1 MLSCFSLRKFL
12 SAFFKGRARGG
23 QVRLQEARDEAAA
36 LREEKAKLKV
46 TSPVACPLCTASLVT
61 SLRSEQSRPCAM
73 CSHAALQQA
82 PSAVLEAE
90 TDALRSQVRQ
100 TETDRDRQRQTET
113 ETETDRHTHTHRH
126 MQMHTHTCTHIGGAR
141 G

>member
-1 MLSCFSLRKFL
+1 MVEAMQEEMREEGLLEVSSQNSFFFAFFFFSFFFSSFSLLFFSFMLSCFSLRKFL

-73 CSHAALQQA
+73 CSHVPALFSHV
-82 PSAVLEAE
+82 PES
-90 TDALRSQVRQ
+90 S
-100 TETDRDRQRQTET
+100 
-113 ETETDRHTHTHRH
+113 
-126 MQMHTHTCTHIGGAR
+126 
-141 G
+141 